1 MFKGIQ
7 KNVMDTKLTPHAT
20 ERLHFGSF
28 NYIFLVDTRINFVQR
43 TTIIVLNHIHHCL
56 RS

>member
-7 KNVMDTKLTPHAT
+7 NMMDTKLPPHTT
-20 ERLHFGSF
+20 ERLHCGSF
-28 NYIFLVDTRINFVQR
+28 NYIFLVNTRIKFVQI
-43 TTIIVLNHIHHCL
+43 TTIIFLNHIHHCL